1 MGLAEAAGRT
11 KPAVIVAICFA
22 VAALEGYDIQAFGV
36 AAPKLVADLSLDAG
50 QMGWAASVAMLGL
63 VVGAFVGGWLADRV
77 GRKPILLVSTAMF
90 GVFSAVTALS
100 PDYGSLIIARL
111 LTGLGFGGAMPNLIA
126 IAVEVSAPR
135 RRAAAVTTM
144 FCGMPAGGSVV
155 ALAAGLAGDALDWR
169 AVFYV
174 GGLLPLL
181 LVPVIWR
188 WLPETRPQHDPA
200 ADRRVG
206 YALFGEG
213 RAAAS
218 VALWLVIMLTLAVLY
233 LMLNWLPTLV
243 VAKGL
248 TAADGAMASLSF
260 NLTSIVGALAVGFLA
275 DKVGFRW
282 PLTGAYL
289 LLAAAMLG
297 LASARGLAPVLILAG
312 ISGFMVLGAQYTIY
326 ALAPLLYPP
335 QVRAFGAGSA
345 VAIGRFG
352 SIAGP
357 LVAGEFRQMGM
368 SAGQVFAAMTP
379 AVFLAAVA
387 VFGLSFL
394 ARPRED

>member
-200 ADRRVG
+200 ADRRAG